1 MDKVR
6 VIAST
11 TYREAARQPIYYIL
25 VASFAAL
32 ILLSN
37 FTTLFAFEQEGRMIR
52 EMAISSV
59 ILCGALLSI
68 VMAGT
73 VVTAEMERRTALT
86 ILSKPVTREQLL
98 LGKFLGLM
106 RAHLVAFL
114 LLLCVLVLTIW
125 WHDGLEGLKQ
135 AVRADPADPD
145 VVWRYL
151 AGYAANDIR
160 PSASCVLLAFLE
172 VAILCAACV
181 VVAFHFPM
189 VVTGSVCLGLYLL
202 GHLSSYLRESIA
214 SIGPLARWAARV
226 LYLILPTLDA
236 FNLSDYVAGGGSL
249 SLGYLG
255 LSSLYAAAYVSLLL
269 FVGARLLARKEIP

>member
-25 VASFAAL
+25 LLSFAAL

-37 FTTLFAFEQEGRMIR
+37 MTTLFAFEQEGRMIR
-52 EMAISSV
+52 EMAVSSV

-98 LGKFLGLM
+98 LGKYFGLL
-106 RAHLVAFL
+106 RAHVVAFL
-114 LLLCVLVLTIW
+114 FLLCVLILTIW
-125 WHDGLEGLKQ
+125 WYDGFEGLKE
-135 AVRADPADPD
+135 AVHESPADPD
-145 VVWRYL
+145 VVWRYMADYL
-151 AGYAANDIR
+151 SSQVLPAAG
-160 PSASCVLLAFLE
+160 CVLLGLLE

-202 GHLSSYLRESIA
+202 GHISRYLHDSIA

-226 LYLILPTLDA
+226 LYLFLPTLDA
-236 FNLSDYVAGGGSL
+236 YNLSDFVAGGGSL
-249 SLGYLG
+249 SPRYLG
-255 LSSLYAAAYVSLLL
+255 LSSLYAAAYVSLVL
-269 FVGARLLARKEIP
+269 FVGARLLARKEIQ

>member
-37 FTTLFAFEQEGRMIR
+37 FTTLFAFEQENRMVR
-52 EMAISSV
+52 EMAVSSV
-59 ILCGALLSI
+59 VLCGALLSI
-68 VMAGT
+68 IMAGT

-98 LGKFLGLM
+98 LGKYFGLL
-106 RAHLVAFL
+106 RAHITAFL
-114 LLLCVLVLTIW
+114 FLLCTLLLTVW
-125 WHDGLEGLKQ
+125 WHDGQEGLED
-135 AVRADPADPD
+135 AVRASPADPG
-145 VVWRYL
+145 VVWSYMGNYWRTEIL
-151 AGYAANDIR
+151 PAAG
-160 PSASCVLLAFLE
+160 CVLLGFFE

-202 GHLSSYLRESIA
+202 GHISRYLHDSIA
-214 SIGPLARWAARV
+214 TIGPLARGAARV
-226 LYLILPTLDA
+226 LYLLLPTLDA
-236 FNLSDYVAGGGSL
+236 YNLSDYVAGGGSL
-249 SLGYLG
+249 SPRYLG
-255 LSSLYAAAYVSLLL
+255 LSSLYAAAYVALVL
-269 FVGARLLARKEIP
+269 FVGARLLARKEIQ